1 VAFLYGLFAHVCGQA
16 HAWAPGGAA
25 LPFCTRCTGLYVGG
39 LLAALSCGWLR
50 PAPGPRLLWLHGLLL
65 LQIVPFGYHWLPQGA
80 AASTLT
86 GQLFA
91 CGLVYYLALV
101 PLGRLGAWR
110 PRANAWGY
118 GATLAAGIMF
128 VQVAARRGDELAAL
142 ALAWAGALGLAVYGV
157 LVLANLVLLAE
168 APWRR
173 PAPDAN
179 S

>member
-1 VAFLYGLFAHVCGQA
+1 VPSLHELFAHVCGQA
-16 HAWAPGGAA
+16 RAWAPGGVA

-39 LLAALSCGWLR
+39 LLAALTCAWLR

-110 PRANAWGY
+110 PRAPVWAY
-118 GATLAAGIMF
+118 GATLVAGLALVQAAVRWGD
-128 VQVAARRGDELAAL
+128 ARASAAL
-142 ALAWAGALGLAVYGV
+142 ALAGALGLVIYAA

-173 PAPDAN
+173 PAPGSPA
-179 S
+179 

>member
-1 VAFLYGLFAHVCGQA
+1 MPSLQAIFDHLCGQA
-16 HAWAPGGAA
+16 HAWAPGGVA

-39 LLAALSCGWLR
+39 LLAVLSCAWLR

-91 CGLVYYLALV
+91 CGLVYYLALL
-101 PLGRLGAWR
+101 PLGRLDAWR
-110 PRANAWGY
+110 PRASEWVY
-118 GATLAAGIMF
+118 GATLASGLVI
-128 VQVAARRGDELAAL
+128 VQALVRWGDARAAA
-142 ALAWAGALGLAVYGV
+142 ALAWAGALGVIVYV
-157 LVLANLVLLAE
+157 ALVLANLVLLAE

-173 PAPDAN
+173 PTPDAPA
-179 S
+179 